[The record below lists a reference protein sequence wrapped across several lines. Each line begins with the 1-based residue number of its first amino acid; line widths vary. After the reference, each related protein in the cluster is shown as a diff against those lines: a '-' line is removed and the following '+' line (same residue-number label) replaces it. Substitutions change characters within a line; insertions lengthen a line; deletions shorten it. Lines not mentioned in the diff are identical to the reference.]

1 MSFGLESN
9 VDPFFEASKIVS
21 AMVQNGWDSGGFA
34 DAFYN
39 FDQFPSSCGVTE
51 IDKRHPCFDERIT
64 RLKSLSDR
72 QT

>member
-34 DAFYN
+34 GA
-39 FDQFPSSCGVTE
+39 
-51 IDKRHPCFDERIT
+51 
-64 RLKSLSDR
+64 LL
-72 QT
+72 